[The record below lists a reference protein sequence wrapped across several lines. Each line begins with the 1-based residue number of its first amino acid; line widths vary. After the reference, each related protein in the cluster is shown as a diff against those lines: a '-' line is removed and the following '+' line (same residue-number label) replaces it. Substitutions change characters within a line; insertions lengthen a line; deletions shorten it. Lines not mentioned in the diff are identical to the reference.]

1 MSSKRINEASC
12 GRLGRRWGKVL
23 VPTLFASLLGFAA
36 CDDGQASQLPDEKS
50 VTPSQGSGGAKSGG
64 VSGGE
69 PGGSGVKSNLEALC
83 GSNASGYSALPN
95 GEGGYNYEQASY
107 PCKVIFDESASLA
120 AFKTTVYPLVRKNCA
135 QCHNTETLADAP
147 IIADVDANLA
157 HAYALTRVSFRHPE
171 ESKLATHLVNAGHN
185 CWAKDCAESNAQM
198 VAAVKSWVAAVQQ
211 SLPPIPRS
219 VAESVKVSEED
230 VQQWIAADR
239 EKVAAADRE
248 YMVYVSLH
256 EMHNAGESAQHLN
269 VARVGLSKALNSTA
283 RWAPTIVNPVDINE
297 QGMVYRFD
305 TRSYWGNNKGV
316 SELIFG
322 GSDEDI
328 IYGSH
333 KDLIGKSMNFSRT
346 ITKDPAFAT
355 KVWGRV
361 QQGSKDAFKQRGKA
375 ANIKGFK
382 SDYVELSQ
390 LVYTLSR
397 PDVYNSIMS
406 IPYYTTELEDELEV
420 VKGNGA
426 KSYQWAAVEKGIT
439 IAPRYMFRAAT
450 KSGGYYWKSFDM
462 FATNG
467 QKFPFWENPIPK
479 FIAITKGSA
488 AGCSAVQFAPKAPAS
503 DLSMIATL
511 AAPSKL
517 DPQPKNCKYTARFN
531 QVIDS
536 FALCTDYTGD
546 ETLMQQHASEIFYN
560 LPNGLMGF
568 AIGGGI
574 NQRRTD
580 AFSFIVKEPRRL
592 RGGSY
597 DRDIRLLN
605 GASCMSCHE
614 DGMKRESNSMREKLD
629 KGQLSV
635 GADVAAQV
643 RELYPTTSKLRAQIE
658 ADHKPFI
665 EGMVQIRKGMM
676 LGDDTN
682 LGVEPIG
689 WTFEWAQGHYSYAD
703 TIAN

>member
-1 MSSKRINEASC
+1 MSSKRVNEASF
-12 GRLGRRWGKVL
+12 GRLNRRWGKVL
-23 VPTLFASLLGFAA
+23 APTLFASLLGIMA
-36 CDDGQASQLPDEKS
+36 CDDGEVSQLPAERS
-50 VTPSQGSGGAKSGG
+50 LTPSSHESGRSGGS
-64 VSGGE
+64 GE
-69 PGGSGVKSNLEALC
+69 PGGGSSGAAKSSLEALC
-83 GSNASGYSALPN
+83 GSEASGYSALPN
-95 GEGGYNYEQASY
+95 GEGGFNYEQASY
-107 PCKVIFDESASLA
+107 PCRVIFDEAASLA

-135 QCHNTETLADAP
+135 QCHSTETRADAP
-147 IIADVDANLA
+147 IIADVDVNLA

-171 ESKLATHLVNAGHN
+171 ESKLATHLVYAAHN
-185 CWAKDCAESNAQM
+185 CWGKDCVDSNTQM
-198 VAAVKSWVAAVQQ
+198 VAALKSWAAAVQS
-211 SLPPIPRS
+211 SLPPVPRG
-219 VAESVKVSEED
+219 VAEGVKVNEED
-230 VQQWIAADR
+230 VKQWIAADR
-239 EKVAAADRE
+239 EKVVAADRE
-248 YMVYVSLH
+248 FMVYVSLH

-269 VARVGLSKALNSTA
+269 VARAGLSKVLNSTA
-283 RWAPTIVNPVDINE
+283 RWASKIVNPVDINE
-297 QGMVYRFD
+297 KGMVYRFD
-305 TRSYWGNNKGV
+305 TRSYWGDNKGV
-316 SELIFG
+316 KELVFG
-322 GSDEDI
+322 GSDEEI
-328 IYGSH
+328 IYGGH
-333 KDLIGKSMNFSRT
+333 KDLIGKKMTFSRT
-346 ITKDPAFAT
+346 ITKDPNFA
-355 KVWGRV
+355 KLVWTRV
-361 QQGSKDAFKQRGKA
+361 QEGSKDALKQRGKA

-382 SDYVELSQ
+382 GDYVELSQ

-406 IPYYTTELEDELEV
+406 IPYYTTDLEDELEI
-420 VKGNGA
+420 VKDNGA

-439 IAPRYMFRAAT
+439 ISPRYMFRAAT
-450 KSGGYYWKSFDM
+450 KSGGYYWKSFDL

-488 AGCSAVQFAPKAPAS
+488 NGCSAVQFAPKAPAS

-517 DPQPKNCKYTARFN
+517 DTQPKNCKYTARFN

-560 LPNGLMGF
+560 LPNGLMGY

-592 RGGSY
+592 RGGSF

-629 KGQLSV
+629 KGELSV
-635 GADVAAQV
+635 DANVAAQV

-676 LGDDTN
+676 LGEDKN

-689 WTFEWAQGHYSYAD
+689 WSFEWAQSHYSYAD